1 MFVVS
6 SYSRLHRVC
15 SQTLLTWRKWSTQTK
30 RVSAFIVAFHS
41 LTQII
46 TQGFSLTGS
55 FNEIWALFITSLHH
69 SGFNQLLCSRLLLWL
84 LELSPLDPV
93 FEYFLDRWSCG
104 AYYVM
109 ARVGGWGMWCSL
121 VCVCTQLNGQQTKS
135 CLSKELPTVSGVPSG
150 VPSVRGH
157 RPRCPLTEEK
167 KMYI

>member
-46 TQGFSLTGS
+46 TQTVFSLTGS

-69 SGFNQLLCSRLLLWL
+69 SGFNQLLSSRLLLWL

-93 FEYFLDRWSCG
+93 FEYFLDRWS
-104 AYYVM
+104 YYVM

-121 VCVCTQLNGQQTKS
+121 VCVYTVKWAADQELSQQGTS
-135 CLSKELPTVSGVPSG
+135 YCIGSPIGSPICERTPSSVSS
-150 VPSVRGH
+150 H
-157 RPRCPLTEEK
+157 RRKK